1 MPYIPVE
8 QRGKFDEPAD
18 RIGEI
23 LNGLPENE
31 LAGSLNYAMTR
42 ILWQLC
48 GHGVGKRR
56 YARMNAVIGAV
67 ECAKLEMYRR
77 VVALYE
83 DEKIQSA
90 GDVAPRTSSQPDRS

>member
-1 MPYIPVE
+1 MPYIPLD
-8 QRGKFDEPAD
+8 QRPQFDDHAD

-23 LNGLPENE
+23 LNALPEE
-31 LAGSLNYAMTR
+31 QLAGALNYAMTR

-48 GHGVGKRR
+48 GHGDGKRR

-77 VVALYE
+77 VVAPYE
-83 DEKIQSA
+83 DEKIESA
-90 GDVAPRTSSQPDRS
+90 GDVLKA